1 MSLSNTDLS
10 VEQSLEVE
18 ACFWRAALFG
28 GEPKGDMATA
38 RGPRGR
44 VIGAGCWRGENFE
57 GREAR
62 GTRDGDGGLSGS
74 CSQLAG
80 VPRVEKGVEP
90 QSREQDATSLQG
102 IFIGASR
109 R

>member
-1 MSLSNTDLS
+1 M
-10 VEQSLEVE
+10 
-18 ACFWRAALFG
+18 
-28 GEPKGDMATA
+28 
-38 RGPRGR
+38 R
-44 VIGAGCWRGENFE
+44 VIVFGCWRGENFE

-80 VPRVEKGVEP
+80 AIRVGKGVEP